1 MKRPLGELEAT
12 IMDRMWSYRRP
23 ASVRDVLED
32 LRTEREI
39 AYTTVM
45 TVMDKLHT
53 KGLLRREPVGR
64 AYVYEPV
71 ATKEAYTAEL
81 MRHAL
86 AASGNQAATLVP
98 LPRTPHP
105 GGGHRPG
112 GRAPGRP
119 ARQPPPVGSNLC
131 PFSAP
136 ALRAGGE
143 DLVRGKGTV
152 R

>member
-32 LRTEREI
+32 LRKEREI

-64 AYVYEPV
+64 AYMYEPV
-71 ATKEAYTAEL
+71 STKEAYTAEL

-86 AASGNQAATLVP
+86 AASGNQAATLVHF
-98 LPRTPHP
+98 LERLTPEEATVLETALQVVPP
-105 GGGHRPG
+105 GSRRP
-112 GRAPGRP
+112 
-119 ARQPPPVGSNLC
+119 
-131 PFSAP
+131 
-136 ALRAGGE
+136 
-143 DLVRGKGTV
+143 
-152 R
+152 